1 MKYGKKS
8 IFLSRR
14 KPNKASDRKS
24 FDRPSCRSV
33 EPGED
38 MSFGAGSL
46 GAVRRFSKKRIDP
59 YLNSEEAVSLFRR
72 IGKGGRP
79 PCERTFDVEPGVFP
93 EGATGFLSELF

>member
-24 FDRPSCRSV
+24 FDRPSGRSV

-38 MSFGAGSL
+38 MSF